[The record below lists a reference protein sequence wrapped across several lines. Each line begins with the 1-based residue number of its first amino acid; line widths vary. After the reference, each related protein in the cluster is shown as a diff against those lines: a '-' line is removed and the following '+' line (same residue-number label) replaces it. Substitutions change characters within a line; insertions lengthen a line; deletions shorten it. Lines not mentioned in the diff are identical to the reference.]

1 MAATLGQ
8 VMLTAVMVAA
18 AITLSACSRSS
29 SSPPVDQTKA
39 AVPGTAANPANQPVN
54 EDAKALAGFLERVNQ
69 YVTLHQKLENSLPK
83 LSKESTPQQI
93 DTHQRALAKLL
104 QDARQGAKPG
114 DIFTPESQAVI
125 KRLIA
130 KVFAGPDGA
139 AQKASVMDE
148 NPGVP
153 SLKVNGRY
161 PDEVPVSTIP
171 PQLLE
176 GLPKLPE
183 EMEFRFVGNDLIL
196 MDTHA
201 HIVAD
206 YVRDSFP
213 K

>member
-1 MAATLGQ
+1 MVMRRRLSVMTIAVSIVMA
-8 VMLTAVMVAA
+8 
-18 AITLSACSRSS
+18 SACSRS

-39 AVPGTAANPANQPVN
+39 AVPGTSAAPTPPVN
-54 EDAKALAGFLERVNQ
+54 EDAKALAAFLDRVNQ
-69 YVTLHQKLENSLPK
+69 YVAVHQKHENTLPK
-83 LSKESTPQQI
+83 LSKESTPEQV
-93 DTHQRALAKLL
+93 DAHQRALAKLL
-104 QDARQGAKPG
+104 QEARKDAKQG

-130 KVFAGPDGA
+130 KVFSGPDGPSL
-139 AQKASVMDE
+139 KASVMDE

-153 SLKVNGRY
+153 NLKVNARY
-161 PDEVPVSTIP
+161 PDEIPVSTIP

-183 EMEFRFVGNDLIL
+183 EMEYRFVGNNLIL

-201 HIVAD
+201 HLVAD
-206 YVRDSFP
+206 FIPNSFP

>member
-1 MAATLGQ
+1 MIVALSTAT
-8 VMLTAVMVAA
+8 A
-18 AITLSACSRSS
+18 SCSRSAS
-29 SSPPVDQTKA
+29 PPPVDQTKA
-39 AVPGTAANPANQPVN
+39 AVPGSAANTPAPPVN
-54 EDAKALAGFLERVNQ
+54 EDAKALAGFLDRVNQ
-69 YVTLHQKLENSLPK
+69 YATVHQKLENSLPK

-93 DTHQRALAKLL
+93 DGHQRALAKLI
-104 QDARQGAKPG
+104 QEARSTAKPG

-125 KRLIA
+125 KKLIA
-130 KVFAGPDGA
+130 KIFGGPDGA
-139 AQKASVMDE
+139 AIKASVMDE

-153 SLKVNGRY
+153 NLKVNDRY

-176 GLPKLPE
+176 NLPKLPE

-206 YVRDSFP
+206 IIPDAFAQ
-213 K
+213 